1 MEMSGY
7 LLPVSK
13 DEKLARLNRYITE
26 LAMSFSGRLDTD
38 NYNTFL
44 QESVEL
50 LTNAIEIFCEGY
62 FDAAFYLARSSIEVS
77 TVGVY
82 FSDSCSK
89 GKNKRKISWMNL
101 DFFPGQ
107 KKMLK
112 RLQKEGSAF
121 SEFREKV
128 PAFFDVVDKCS
139 NYANKIIHKQGYASF
154 YCIRNHPLKREK
166 FSVETLKEKFIDYM
180 LKAIGVVATMRLA
193 IDPFPIILSD
203 PECKNRFP
211 ASITCPFSNELID
224 ECIGKEIVRQY
235 KTTEYYRSVK
245 HWLIESFP
253 VMSTAAYDVEQTG
266 YIDIEQRGDL
276 LNDIHLLGMHSV
288 CAIILTFSFCE
299 LCNVYIFGGIDWYFN
314 NRYKSIPS
322 ISSSDLVSRVQ
333 KSGTD
338 NYRYISRRICS
349 GGDSLEEQETYLTAR
364 SIAHEEFVIE
374 TISPLSKAQINQLD
388 NIVKELNE
396 LYLNAEAGKCQRGN
410 IKLTHTYRELISQ
423 DNHLISRQ

>member
-1 MEMSGY
+1 MAGY
-7 LLPVSK
+7 LSPVPK
-13 DEKLARLNRYITE
+13 DEEFARLNRYIAE

-50 LTNAIEIFCEGY
+50 LTNAIEVFCEGY

-89 GKNKRKISWMNL
+89 ERDMRKKSWINL

-107 KKMLK
+107 KKMLE

-154 YCIRNHPLKREK
+154 YCIRNHPLKRKK
-166 FSVETLKEKFIDYM
+166 FSIKMLEEEFVDYM

-203 PECKNRFP
+203 PECKNRF
-211 ASITCPFSNELID
+211 AVSITCPFSNELID
-224 ECIGKEIVRQY
+224 ECIGKEIVTQY

-245 HWLIESFP
+245 HWIIESFP
-253 VMSTAAYDVEQTG
+253 VMSTAAYDVEQTS
-266 YIDIEQRGDL
+266 YIDIERRDDL
-276 LNDIHLLGMHSV
+276 LNDIHLLGMCSS
-288 CAIILTFSFCE
+288 CAIILTFSFLE
-299 LCNVYIFGGIDWYFN
+299 LCNVYIFGGFDWCFN
-314 NRYKSIPS
+314 NRYESIPS
-322 ISSSDLVSRVQ
+322 ISSSDLINRVQ
-333 KSGTD
+333 KSGMD

-349 GGDSLEEQETYLTAR
+349 GGDALKEQETYLTAR
-364 SIAHEEFVIE
+364 SIAHEEFIIE

-396 LYLNAEAGKCQRGN
+396 LYLNIKSGKRQRGD
-410 IKLTHTYRELISQ
+410 IKLTHIYRELISQ
-423 DNHLISRQ
+423 DDCLISK